1 MTGNAGA
8 EAGTGALGAP
18 GVARMQRMHGRAEVG
33 FGIGS
38 RGQRLTRLYQQGSAK
53 AMLPRVHGSLPEV
66 VFLNT
71 AGGLT
76 GGDDLGFVLDLAPGT
91 RAAATTQTAE
101 RAYRSLGG
109 APARVAVTLSAG
121 AGAEL
126 HWLPQETIL
135 FEASALDRRT
145 RVELAGDARLVMAET
160 LVLGRTAMGE
170 RLSRGDLS
178 DWREV
183 RRDGRPVLVEPVRL
197 TDATLARRGSRAVLG
212 GALAVSTLALV
223 DLRAEDRLAAVREC
237 LHSLP
242 DGVEAAG
249 SAWDGR
255 LVVRA
260 LASDAQALRRVV
272 MACLPVLTGVPLPR
286 VWTL

>member
-1 MTGNAGA
+1 MTIPEIDAPALAAG
-8 EAGTGALGAP
+8 P
-18 GVARMQRMHGRAEVG
+18 RRMQRMHGRAEVG
-33 FGIGS
+33 FAAGP
-38 RGQRLTRLYQQGSAK
+38 RGQRLTRLFQQGSAK
-53 AMLPRVHGSLPEV
+53 AMLPRVDGSLTEV

-76 GGDDLGFVLDLAPGT
+76 GGDDLGFSIDLGPGT

-101 RAYRSLGG
+101 RAYRSLRG
-109 APARVAVTLSAG
+109 APARVEVRLSAG
-121 AGAEL
+121 EGAEL

-135 FEASALDRRT
+135 FEASALARRT
-145 RVELAGDARLVMAET
+145 RVDLAGDARLVLAET
-160 LVLGRTAMGE
+160 LVLGRIAMGE
-170 RLSRGDLS
+170 RLEAVDLA

-197 TDATLARRGSRAVLG
+197 SDATLARRGSRAVLG
-212 GALAVSTLALV
+212 GAVAVSTLALV

-242 DGVEAAG
+242 DGVEAAA

-260 LASDAQALRRVV
+260 LANDPQALRRVV
-272 MACLPVLTGVPLPR
+272 TACLPVLTGVPLPR
-286 VWTL
+286 VWSL